1 MNESPLPN
9 QNELNKLTVKE
20 TQKEFRRSNAYTLV
34 LEFYSVTLKINLS
47 LN

>member
-1 MNESPLPN
+1 MKESPLPN
-9 QNELNKLTVKE
+9 PNELNKLPVKD
-20 TQKEFRRSNAYTLV
+20 TLKEFRRSNAYTLV